1 MGLNRKHIPFLL
13 IYSRIVIAL
22 IFLLMAFSTFF
33 YRDETIVILLIVGV
47 ATDFFDG
54 VLARKWNVSS
64 EKLRVWDSN
73 ADQVFWLAAIF
84 NIFYLNVEFI
94 TTQWMSIVIVLVL
107 EFLAY
112 LVSYIRF
119 KKSVATHSLLAKL
132 WTVTLLLF
140 LIDLCLFHSSTWV
153 YWACITLG
161 IVSRGEIIGILLLL
175 KNWTTDVPSIL
186 YVKRINAGLP
196 IKKNKWFNS

>member
-1 MGLNRKHIPFLL
+1 
-13 IYSRIVIAL
+13 
-22 IFLLMAFSTFF
+22 MAFSTFF